1 VLFDAKQNSGSAVWA
16 WRSPSIVSNRIASGQ
31 LRRVRRSQNEP
42 RQQRSDITSKP
53 LPNLINPLIKR
64 AKSGMNALVVK
75 AKYIANHY
83 NPEKPMV
90 MIQVPNSLLCPTS
103 DDANEA

>member
-1 VLFDAKQNSGSAVWA
+1 L
-16 WRSPSIVSNRIASGQ
+16 I
-31 LRRVRRSQNEP
+31 
-42 RQQRSDITSKP
+42 QQRSDIIASKTF
-53 LPNLINPLIKR
+53 PNLINPLIKR

-90 MIQVPNSLLCPTS
+90 MLQVPKSLLCRTS
-103 DDANEA
+103 DDVNDA